1 MSSLL
6 SLIQNEQ
13 MKIYS
18 RVRTWIMFAILI
30 LSVVMAGV
38 LMKFVLGA
46 NLSHVLQFMAFG
58 TFLTMLVT
66 IFSVIVAGD
75 MVASEF
81 TWGTIKLLLIRPASR
96 SKILA
101 SKYMAVLLFVATLL
115 VVHFITAYFTGLLLF
130 GVGGQVVEGAT
141 MGVVVRTYL
150 LDAVNIVMAVTLAFM
165 ISTVFRSS
173 SLAIGLSIFLLWT
186 KDAIIMALVS
196 LKYEW
201 VKYFVFANTDLTPYI
216 VGTKP
221 LLPGMTLG
229 FSVSV
234 LVVYWLLFYGVSWL
248 LFTKRDVAGS

>member
-1 MSSLL
+1 MSSLFAL
-6 SLIQNEQ
+6 VQNEQ

-18 RVRTWIMFAILI
+18 RVRTWIMLAILI
-30 LSVVMAGV
+30 LCVIMTGV
-38 LMKFVLGA
+38 LMKFMLDA
-46 NLSHVLQFMAFG
+46 NLAHVLQFMAFA

-101 SKYMAVLLFVATLL
+101 SKYIAVLLFVLTLL
-115 VVHFITAYFTGLLLF
+115 VVHFISAYFTGLLLF
-130 GVGGQVVEGAT
+130 GVGGQVGEGVT
-141 MGVVVRTYL
+141 MGNIVRTYL
-150 LDAVNIVMAVTLAFM
+150 LHTVNIVMAVTLAFM
-165 ISTVFRSS
+165 ISAVFRSS

-186 KDAIIMALVS
+186 KDGIVAALVS

-216 VGTKP
+216 VGGKP

-229 FSVSV
+229 FSVTV
-234 LVVYWLLFYGVSWL
+234 LVLYWLLFYGISWL